1 MLNFYINEN
10 IKINNLLTF
19 IKIFLLIIITNNFL
33 RKDIKNKNIMSNNFG
48 NYEDFLKISFIENIT
63 KINNIFF
70 TISDLKYS
78 YSQYYGL
85 IEIGYNITLYNSNN
99 NIIKPSEFALIYDL
113 HILCEI
119 YIYEKNEYIYSIANI
134 NENKNFFCIEY
145 INLHEDINFGII
157 FYKINESNEEIE
169 FNEQFF
175 FTDQI
180 ISKNLNPVNE
190 NNNKFNIYYLYNNY
204 YKLLHKINKSKNRE
218 LAHKETLNLKSSF
231 LKPPLCF
238 LKRDIALIEGRW
250 YFNNL
255 YENYFCFCK
264 GQFCINLQTFK
275 NNYQFCKYYFYLT
288 LLEKHKYFYQK
299 TDYLFSDF
307 FDENIESADAF
318 PIFEAMIKENL
329 NAHYL
334 TMSKKIYNDYYS
346 RYNNYN
352 SEILYGQKNINGDF
366 VETYFDLLLKL
377 KAVITA
383 EQINSID
390 NIFYNI
396 DYITY
401 IFLGHGVTYIKSYLY
416 NDYISYKKYNKI
428 LLPPSEKFINL
439 ALDVGWK
446 IEDIIKIGYPRWDKY
461 KIYMKNNLRYQNTK
475 EKSIFLMFT
484 WRQAKRGQNISQYY
498 NNNIYNI
505 LYDIEINDLLRKN
518 NIKIFF
524 CLHHKLKYKMKI
536 NNNDNIRLINQN
548 DISKLLINSSLII
561 TDFSSIMFDAM
572 VQKKPLILYIPDGLD
587 PNLKDIYIYDHY
599 ETITKLKNGLI
610 NLFEIFF
617 ELKEVKEKIKYY
629 IKNNFTLEDEKLRF
643 YKGFRLENKDNTH
656 KLIRYIKR
664 L

>member
-1 MLNFYINEN
+1 MLYYYINEI

-19 IKIFLLIIITNNFL
+19 IKLFLLILILNYSL
-33 RKDIKNKNIMSNNFG
+33 RKNIKNKNIISNNFD
-48 NYEDFLKISFIENIT
+48 NYKDFLKISFIENIT
-63 KINNIFF
+63 KINNIYF
-70 TISDLKYS
+70 TISNIKYS

-85 IEIGYNITLYNSNN
+85 IEIGYYITLYNSNN
-99 NIIKPSEFALIYDL
+99 NIIKPSELALIYGL
-113 HILCEI
+113 HIFCEI

-134 NENKNFFCIEY
+134 NENKNFLCIEF
-145 INLHEDINFGII
+145 INLHEDIKFGITI
-157 FYKINESNEEIE
+157 FKINELSEEIE
-169 FNEQFF
+169 FHEQFF
-175 FTDQI
+175 FTDQLI
-180 ISKNLNPVNE
+180 NKNLNPVNE
-190 NNNKFNIYYLYNNY
+190 NINKFNINYLYNIY
-204 YKLLHKINKSKNRE
+204 YNFLLKIKKSKNRE
-218 LAHKETLNLKSSF
+218 LFFKESLNLKSSF

-250 YFNNL
+250 YYNNL

-275 NNYQFCKYYFYLT
+275 NNYQLCKYYFYLT
-288 LLEKHKYFYQK
+288 LLDKHKDFYQK

-307 FDENIESADAF
+307 FDENIEPADAY

-334 TMSKKIYNDYYS
+334 TMSKKIYYSYYS
-346 RYNNYN
+346 RSTNYN
-352 SEILYGQKNINGDF
+352 SEIIYGQKNINGDF
-366 VETYFDLLLKL
+366 VEKYFDLLMKL

-383 EQINSID
+383 EQIDGID

-439 ALDVGWK
+439 ALDAGWK

-461 KIYMKNNLRYQNTK
+461 KIYMKNNLKYQNAD
-475 EKSIFLMFT
+475 EKCIFIMFT
-484 WRQAKRGQNISQYY
+484 WRKVIKGQNISQFY
-498 NNNIYNI
+498 NNNLYNI
-505 LYDIEINDLLRKN
+505 LNDTEINYLLWKK

-536 NNNDNIRLINQN
+536 NNNDNIRFINQN

-587 PNLKDIYIYDHY
+587 PNLKNIYIYDYY

-610 NLFEIFF
+610 NLFEIFI
-617 ELKEVKEKIKYY
+617 ELKKVKEKIIYY

-643 YKGFRLENKDNTH
+643 YKTFRLENKDNTH
-656 KLIRYIKR
+656 KFIRYIKK